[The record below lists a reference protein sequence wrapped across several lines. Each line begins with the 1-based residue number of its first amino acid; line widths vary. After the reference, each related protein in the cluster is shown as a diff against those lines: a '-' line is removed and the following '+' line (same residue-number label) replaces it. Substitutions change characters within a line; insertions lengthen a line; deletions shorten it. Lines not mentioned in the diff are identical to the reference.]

1 MAPVLLT
8 GGPATARAE
17 LLVVAGITLVLAL
30 LAAGARIAP
39 PTRVPGPEPGLFG
52 KWTVA
57 PANVVVETCEVCAD
71 GTASGSEP
79 QRWAERKAEASGT
92 SLVGMNQKS
101 SSASWYMVSA
111 FFGRWPVLVAVS
123 VVTIRGGATSR

>member
-1 MAPVLLT
+1 LLT

-92 SLVGMNQKS
+92 SLVITFKD
-101 SSASWYMVSA
+101 
-111 FFGRWPVLVAVS
+111 GRVERWSLPNGRVVVEHRCPATGYPTGAAVVGVADRVP
-123 VVTIRGGATSR
+123 